1 VLKPRVFF
9 VGTIIL
15 VLLGTVL
22 ATGFSV
28 RASPTGL
35 SLISSGKL
43 AQDSLTTGQ
52 TSYWFFGGDAI
63 TEGAPHSYYEDSQG
77 LHLGVQAVLPNQWAG
92 FYAESP
98 NTNGMLFHALLT
110 LPYASLSS
118 GSFNTGLYV
127 QTSSSNVN
135 YITCAAQA
143 EQSGYSWRVLY
154 TTGLPTGA
162 VVFNTVY
169 TEANTGS
176 LTRDCTIITNGN
188 NYLQV
193 YLGGQ
198 LVYSST
204 SLALSMP
211 PPFNSYLEVQSTN
224 TQSQHFASY
233 ANYFATTSQFVT
245 LTGGPP
251 GGTMK
256 ITDPAG
262 KVLGS
267 GTVSSGGTT
276 SVDLGS
282 YLMPMSG
289 MVSVY
294 FANGS
299 LDGSY
304 TGQIWAGDTYGF
316 ATPPPPPPP
325 NQTYTLTVNSKLS
338 TGQAADGFWV
348 VLYDSN
354 GNQAGS
360 GFTPVT
366 FSGLKGG
373 ASYSVYASDYGPYL
387 FNHWDDGSS
396 ANPRSF
402 VASSNLAFMA
412 YYD

>member
-1 VLKPRVFF
+1 VPKPRVYFAGAI
-9 VGTIIL
+9 VL
-15 VLLGTVL
+15 VILGTVL
-22 ATGFSV
+22 ATGFSA

-63 TEGAPHSYYEDSQG
+63 TEGAPHSYFEDSQG
-77 LHLGVQAVLPNQWAG
+77 LHLGVQAVLPSQWAG

-143 EQSGYSWRVLY
+143 DQNGYQWKVLY
-154 TTGLPTGA
+154 TTGLPTSA
-162 VVFNTVY
+162 VLFNTVY
-169 TEANTGS
+169 TQSNTGT

-204 SLALSMP
+204 SLALKMP
-211 PPFNSYLEVQSTN
+211 SPFNSYLEVQSTN

-233 ANYFATTSQFVT
+233 SNYFATTSQFVSI
-245 LTGGPP
+245 TGGPP
-251 GGTMK
+251 GGMMK
-256 ITDPAG
+256 ITDSTG
-262 KVLGS
+262 KQLGS
-267 GTVSSGGTT
+267 ATISSGGTA
-276 SVDLGS
+276 SIDLGS
-282 YLMPMSG
+282 YLMPISG
-289 MVSVY
+289 TVSVY
-294 FANGS
+294 LANGS

-304 TGQIWAGDTYGF
+304 SGQIWAGDTYGF
-316 ATPPPPPPP
+316 ASPPPPPS
-325 NQTYTLTVNSKLS
+325 QSYTLTVNSKLT
-338 TGQAADGFWV
+338 TGQQSDGLWI

-354 GNQAGS
+354 GNQVGS
-360 GFTPVT
+360 GFTPAT

-373 ASYSVYASDYGPYL
+373 ASYSVYASNYGVYV

-402 VASSNLAFMA
+402 AANSNLAFIA